1 MLRVGVKFHDFVF
14 IYEGEARGHMLI
26 NEVDL
31 LQRELACGD
40 VQDFVLRG
48 FLIV

>member
-1 MLRVGVKFHDFVF
+1 
-14 IYEGEARGHMLI
+14 MLI

-40 VQDFVLRG
+40 VQDFVLRS